1 MSVRRTFRTILTGEP
16 TSVGSP
22 DKKEGFAMRYQR
34 LGSWFLGICVAVYV
48 GMVASP
54 ATASVPGIT
63 KVCPD
68 AKLKVGP
75 DDIVGRLWGY
85 AEVFG
90 PIIALGALALLILV
104 AAVPKLR
111 VKVMPFVVWPL
122 VLLML
127 FGTAVTVFSSLP
139 GTSC

>member
-1 MSVRRTFRTILTGEP
+1 MTVHRAFRTIPTREP

-22 DKKEGFAMRYQR
+22 DKKEGFAMRQR
-34 LGSWFLGICVAVYV
+34 FSSWFLGICVAVYAS
-48 GMVASP
+48 MIASP
-54 ATASVPGIT
+54 ATASVPSIT
-63 KVCPD
+63 KICPD
-68 AKLKVGP
+68 VKLKAGP

-111 VKVMPFVVWPL
+111 VKVLPFVVWPL
-122 VLLML
+122 ALLLL
-127 FGTAVTVFSSLP
+127 FGTAVSVFSSLP